1 MTPPAAPS
9 ERQTPNSK
17 ASPPEESAGQYKI
30 MRPIRPERERS
41 HGSFF
46 SKSATS
52 RAERSVI
59 EFVRLAQKDRFFLQE
74 IDKLSQVP
82 VSNGQVFRRRAT
94 LSFHALNPNCNP
106 RP

>member
-1 MTPPAAPS
+1 
-9 ERQTPNSK
+9 
-17 ASPPEESAGQYKI
+17 

-94 LSFHALNPNCNP
+94 LSLHALNPNCNP